1 MYAED
6 SKPHVQLFCTPSNL
20 GAVLGWVDAGLH
32 TATVYLAG
40 VEEAN
45 FFACLEPVSSLL
57 RLMGRGHQFSG
68 RPGRHDPGCE

>member
-1 MYAED
+1 MC
-6 SKPHVQLFCTPSNL
+6 SRFCTPSNL

-32 TATVYLAG
+32 TATLYLAG

-45 FFACLEPVSSLL
+45 LFACIVAAEVD
-57 RLMGRGHQFSG
+57 GRGHQFSG